1 MDTRGT
7 PPPVGISG
15 TEFVK
20 EPDGLTG
27 LLDAARAVGA
37 ESLEVWYPENFGP
50 DPDSALAA
58 LRASGLRVACVAS
71 GSELGLPDPEPQAD
85 LLRAAITVA
94 HRLGAPLANTYF
106 GPPGRYDDAA
116 AIDRYAKAIASCL
129 DHAAELG
136 VTVVLENE
144 FDAFGHDPEHG
155 DPTRRPE
162 SLRRLVDTVGHPHF
176 GLNFDAA
183 NLACAG
189 VTDLVGALE
198 LLEDAVR
205 YAHVKDVLPVS
216 GPDEAPEGWTAYRDG
231 ARWYATCPLGTGV
244 VPWPDLL
251 PRLAP
256 QVVAATLEPHAQPA
270 LRRTAFAQALSAFRR
285 LAAGTALG
293 VAS

>member
-1 MDTRGT
+1 M
-7 PPPVGISG
+7 VGISG

-20 EPDGLTG
+20 EPDGMTA

-50 DPDSALAA
+50 DAERA
-58 LRASGLRVACVAS
+58 LRDSGVRVACVAS
-71 GSELGLPDPEPQAD
+71 GSELGIPDPEPQVE

-106 GPPGRYDDAA
+106 GPPGQCDDVAS
-116 AIDRYAKAIASCL
+116 IDRYAKAVAGCL
-129 DHAAELG
+129 DLAAELG

-198 LLEDAVR
+198 FLGDAIR

-216 GPDEAPEGWTAYRDG
+216 GPEETPEGWTSYRDG
-231 ARWYATCPLGTGV
+231 DRWYRTCPLGTGV
-244 VPWPDLL
+244 VPWLDLL

-256 QVVAATLEPHAQPA
+256 RVTAATLEPHAQPA
-270 LRRTAFAQALSAFRR
+270 LRRAAFAQALSAFRR
-285 LAAGTALG
+285 LATGTALG
-293 VAS
+293 VA